1 MNEKVRDELPPIH
14 ELIAPVF
21 GYAVF
26 QITGAISRIGVP
38 DALGD
43 SARTAADLAAE
54 LGVNAPFLHRVL
66 RAGAAAGLLWAE
78 EGERFSLT
86 PLGAVFRSD
95 SLWQGA
101 VHDATHGHPA
111 VWQAWGALEDAV
123 RQGIPAFLLHHGRG
137 LFSYLDDDPELAK
150 AFHATMAT
158 GTALQDPAIIAGFDF
173 ARFRHVVDIGGG
185 DGTNLAS
192 ILAANPGLR
201 GTVFDLEHAVREVP
215 AVLERPG

>member
-1 MNEKVRDELPPIH
+1 MLAFELFIIARKKRKSSMNEKVRDELPPIR

-78 EGERFSLT
+78 EGERF
-86 PLGAVFRSD
+86 
-95 SLWQGA
+95 
-101 VHDATHGHPA
+101 
-111 VWQAWGALEDAV
+111 
-123 RQGIPAFLLHHGRG
+123 
-137 LFSYLDDDPELAK
+137 
-150 AFHATMAT
+150 
-158 GTALQDPAIIAGFDF
+158 
-173 ARFRHVVDIGGG
+173 
-185 DGTNLAS
+185 
-192 ILAANPGLR
+192 
-201 GTVFDLEHAVREVP
+201 
-215 AVLERPG
+215 